1 MSDGKVPF
9 NGDETIDDE
18 ADIMVAKAV
27 AQGTLVKVSNLKQI
41 D

>member
-1 MSDGKVPF
+1 VSDGKVPF
-9 NGDETIDDE
+9 NGDETIDE
-18 ADIMVAKAV
+18 ADIMVEKAV